1 MEYQGRSPWL
11 VSNGKSASEQVPLRL
26 RSRGR
31 IRFQTSVIVHRIA
44 EMRLALEVSQRT
56 EFFSFLPISARFA
69 E

>member
-1 MEYQGRSPWL
+1 
-11 VSNGKSASEQVPLRL
+11 VKSASEQVPLRL

-31 IRFQTSVIVHRIA
+31 IRFQTNVIVHRIA